1 LSKLPLVEGVLRYTK
16 ENNVSLSM
24 PGHKGGLGFKETL
37 IGQELYES
45 FIKCDITE
53 VDGVDNLHLP
63 QGIIKEAQE
72 LLSKYYKSKKSYFL
86 VNGSTS
92 GNLAMVFASFDE
104 GDKVLVERNCHR
116 SILNAIILRKLRP
129 IYIKNK
135 VHTKYDAPM
144 AIDMEHLLHII
155 NLNKDAKGIIITYPN
170 YYGICTEL
178 EFIIKECKKNSMKV
192 LVDSAHG
199 AHFGVHKDLPES
211 AVLLGADLVVMSA
224 HKTLASLNQGS
235 FLHVNNESLIEKVD
249 FYVSAFLSTSPS
261 YMIMC
266 SMDYSRYYLQENG
279 KQAYNNLL
287 FNSKKYRRLINE
299 IPHIHILDETDMKS
313 IDLTRYVLNI
323 EKGYSAEVFY
333 KYLKSK
339 NIQPEMC
346 DGRNVI
352 LIFSPFNKEEDF
364 NIVYNAIKSCPIEDM
379 KEEYNEVIIN
389 EIPAMV
395 LQPYEVMNRKRLWVP
410 LKTAIGRVCAG
421 AVVPYPPGIPLITL
435 GEEVDK
441 NLINM
446 IEYYVKIGN
455 TVLGIKNKKILV
467 LEDEHEEGIT
477 YYI

>member
-1 LSKLPLVEGVLRYTK
+1 MSKLPLVEGVLRYTK
-16 ENNVSLSM
+16 ENNISLSM
-24 PGHKGGLGFKETL
+24 PGHKAGLGFRETA

-63 QGIIKEAQE
+63 EGIIREAQE
-72 LLSKYYKSKKSYFL
+72 LLREYYKSKKAYFL

-92 GNLAMVFASFDE
+92 GNLAMVFASFNE

-116 SILNAIILRKLRP
+116 SIFNAIILRKLRP

-135 VHTKYDAPM
+135 IHPKYDAPM
-144 AIDMEHLLHII
+144 SIDVEHLLHAI
-155 NLNKDAKGIIITYPN
+155 NLNSDAKGIIITYPN

-178 EFIIKECKKNSMKV
+178 ELIIKECKKNNIKV

-199 AHFGVHKDLPES
+199 AHFGVHEDLPKS

-235 FLHVNNESLIEKVD
+235 FLHVNDESLIEKVD

-266 SMDYSRYYLQENG
+266 SMDYSRYYLQEKG
-279 KQAYNNLL
+279 VQAYTSLL
-287 FNSKKYRRLINE
+287 SRSEKYRRLINK
-299 IPHIHILDETDMKS
+299 IPHVHILDNTDMQN
-313 IDLTRYVLNI
+313 IDLTRYVISI
-323 EKGYSAEVFY
+323 EKGYSAESVY
-333 KYLKSK
+333 KYLKDK
-339 NIQPEMC
+339 KIQPEMC
-346 DGRNVI
+346 DGRNIV

-364 NIVYNAIKSCPIEDM
+364 YIIYKAMKSCPIEDM
-379 KEEYNEVIIN
+379 KEEYNEIMINKIPSIIL
-389 EIPAMV
+389 E
-395 LQPYEVMNRKRLWVP
+395 PYEVMEKKKVWIK
-410 LKTAIGRVCAG
+410 LKDSIGKICAG

-435 GEEVDK
+435 GEKVEE
-441 NLINM
+441 NLVNV
-446 IEYYVKIGN
+446 IEYYLKKGN
-455 TVLGIKNKKILV
+455 TVLGVKDNKILV
-467 LEDEHEEGIT
+467 LEDEYEKGIT